1 MTQLQPTGL
10 ITSGPLGS
18 SAGSRSEPASG
29 SGKNPVYGPAVTN
42 LNGEVRLGFK
52 VSKAVMWV
60 VFVAAVMVVVV
71 GAFLMVAVERKEVVV
86 VVAAGGVLA
95 VVVAVGVWNCAW
107 KEKGLVGF
115 LRRYPDDELRGA
127 VDGQY
132 VKVTGV
138 ISLSLCA
145 QTYEY
150 LLGVFIFSYTYS
162 ASFFCKYLLN
172 WLVIISREMIFAL
185 HNMSSRA

>member
-1 MTQLQPTGL
+1 M
-10 ITSGPLGS
+10 
-18 SAGSRSEPASG
+18 
-29 SGKNPVYGPAVTN
+29 TN

-60 VFVAAVMVVVV
+60 VFVAAVMVVLV
-71 GAFLMVAVERKEVVV
+71 GAFLMVAVEKKEVVAV
-86 VVAAGGVLA
+86 VAGGVLA
-95 VVVAVGVWNCAW
+95 AVVAVGVWNCAW

-138 ISLSLCA
+138 IALSLCA
-145 QTYEY
+145 QTWNGY
-150 LLGVFIFSYTYS
+150 LLGSILFLLIPIQLLSFANTYL
-162 ASFFCKYLLN
+162 FGF
-172 WLVIISREMIFAL
+172 VIISREMIFAL
-185 HNMSSRA
+185 HNMSCLKL

>member
-18 SAGSRSEPASG
+18 SAGNRSEPAAG
-29 SGKNPVYGPAVTN
+29 SGKKPVYGPAVTN

-71 GAFLMVAVERKEVVV
+71 GAFLMVAVEKKEVVAV
-86 VVAAGGVLA
+86 VAGGVLA
-95 VVVAVGVWNCAW
+95 AVVAVGVWNCAW
-107 KEKGLVGF
+107 KEKGLVGS

-138 ISLSLCA
+138 ISLSLCT
-145 QTYEY
+145 QTWNGY
-150 LLGVFIFSYTYS
+150 LLGSILFFLYLF
-162 ASFFCKYLLN
+162 SFFLLQILTYL
-172 WLVIISREMIFAL
+172 AL
-185 HNMSSRA
+185 L

>member
-18 SAGSRSEPASG
+18 SAGSRSG
-29 SGKNPVYGPAVTN
+29 SGKKPVYGPAVTN

-86 VVAAGGVLA
+86 VVVAAGGVLA
-95 VVVAVGVWNCAW
+95 VVVAMGVWNCAW
-107 KEKGLVGF
+107 KEKGLVGS

-162 ASFFCKYLLN
+162 AFFFCKYLLN